1 MQQPDRKTGKRAQ
14 KVKMTEA
21 DGMMYLDAT
30 GLTCPLPVLR
40 LQKTLREL
48 GIGTCLCLHA
58 TDPMSEIDVPHFVNE
73 HGHVLVDMQTKAGAG
88 PGGMTVFEFVIRKS

>member
-88 PGGMTVFEFVIRKS
+88 PGGITVFEFVIRKS